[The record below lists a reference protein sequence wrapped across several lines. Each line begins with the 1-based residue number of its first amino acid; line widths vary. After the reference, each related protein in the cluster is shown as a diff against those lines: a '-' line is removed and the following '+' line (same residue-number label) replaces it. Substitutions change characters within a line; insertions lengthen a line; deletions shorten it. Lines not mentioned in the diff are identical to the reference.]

1 MEKDLVI
8 RFNNQKEK
16 AIKDA
21 IEPNMHDLEF
31 KMKYIEAQNYGKLEG
46 YVSYLYQYYLLLTSK
61 EDYAKENGL
70 ENTDSEVLDKH
81 FIEKF
86 GTDKNIFNNLLND
99 KISKRDK
106 TVYNSLQSAK
116 GNIFIKQIEYLK
128 NLIKAKEN
136 VRIAM
141 NLDLPSICG
150 LESFVGKQK
159 YTLSELEIIKDKLE
173 ETVNFLKRTYGIFE
187 NYSPES
193 YINMKNDS
201 NSNIVDKVYLVV
213 HSFDVMGNEMFNRIK
228 RWVDCNYPV
237 YLKLRTI
244 SIFSKKYKEQRYKLT
259 NEFIDVSKE
268 LFPIIEEYI
277 VNIYKKLLP
286 QFNSSISDKIDILY
300 LSKNYENMMREIIDF
315 INRINEQIKLVD
327 TAIKGVNYQRDS
339 IDMEICKTLVSIKD
353 NYFIEF
359 TSDSDVLNFD
369 PYETYGKVHLS
380 MLAKDVD
387 RMVSDDII
395 NTYGKLADELVYRL
409 IPLK

>member
-70 ENTDSEVLDKH
+70 ENTDSKVLDKH

-300 LSKNYENMMREIIDF
+300 LNKNYENMMREIIDF
-315 INRINEQIKLVD
+315 INRINEQINLVD

>member
-8 RFNNQKEK
+8 RFNNQKEN

-21 IEPNMHDLEF
+21 IEPNMQGLEF
-31 KMKYIEAQNYGKLEG
+31 KMKYIEAQNYEKLDG

-70 ENTDSEVLDKH
+70 ESNDSEVLKKH
-81 FIEKF
+81 FIEQF
-86 GTDKNIFNNLLND
+86 GTDKNIFNSLLND
-99 KISKRDK
+99 RISKRDK
-106 TVYNSLQSAK
+106 TVYNSLQSSKKAS
-116 GNIFIKQIEYLK
+116 FLKQVEYLK
-128 NLIKAKEN
+128 NLIKAKED
-136 VRIAM
+136 VRITM
-141 NLDLPSICG
+141 HLDLPSICC
-150 LESFVGKQK
+150 LESLIGKQK
-159 YTLSELEIIKDKLE
+159 YSLSELEVIKDKLE
-173 ETVNFLKRTYGIFE
+173 ETVNFLKHTYGIFE

-193 YINMKNDS
+193 YMNMKKDS
-201 NSNIVDKVYLVV
+201 NYNIVDKVYFCT
-213 HSFDVMGNEMFNRIK
+213 HSFDVMGNDMFNKIK
-228 RWVDCNYPV
+228 RWVDCNYPI
-237 YLKLRTI
+237 YIKLRTI
-244 SIFSKKYKEQRYKLT
+244 SIISKKYREQRYKLT

-268 LFPIIEEYI
+268 LFSIIEDYI

-286 QFNSSISDKIDILY
+286 QFDKSISDKIDILY
-300 LSKNYENMMREIIDF
+300 LSKNYENMMREIMDF
-315 INRINEQIKLVD
+315 INRINEQIRLVD

-339 IDMEICKTLVSIKD
+339 IDMEICKALVYIKD

-359 TSDSDVLNFD
+359 TSDSDVLSFD